1 MKDITNYKAM
11 YMSQFFADNP
21 DAGQDPAK
29 SSQEPQGEAK
39 KTEAKTDAKAEEKA
53 NGGALTLSDSDLARI
68 VDALAKRQQQ
78 AQSEAEKLA
87 KMSAQE
93 RAEHERDEL
102 QKELDKYKR
111 QQAVADMEKTA
122 RRLLKADGI
131 VIGDDL
137 VGILIAED
145 AERTKARV
153 EAFSRDFKAAVQEGV
168 KDALRGKAP
177 ASGAGG
183 GSKLSREEIMKVS
196 NRSERQRL
204 ISENLDLFR

>member
-11 YMSQFFADNP
+11 YISQFFADNP
-21 DAGQDPAK
+21 DAGASRQ
-29 SSQEPQGEAK
+29 SSQEPQGEPA
-39 KTEAKTDAKAEEKA
+39 KTEAKTDAKAEGKAAEK
-53 NGGALTLSDSDLARI
+53 ALTLSDSDLARI
-68 VDALAKRQQQ
+68 VDALAQRQQQ

-87 KMSAQE
+87 KMTAQE

-111 QQAVADMEKTA
+111 QQAVSEMEKTA
-122 RRLLKADGI
+122 RKLLKADGV
-131 VIGDDL
+131 VISDAL
-137 VGILIAED
+137 VSMLIAED
-145 AERTKARV
+145 ADGTKARV
-153 EAFSRDFKAAVQEGV
+153 EVFSKDFKTAVQEGV